1 MKDFLTIAFSRLSN
15 RIRNDVMADDD
26 SADALQDAFCS
37 LWGRD
42 YAITDSRQAENLLKR
57 ASRNNLIDIWRNRS
71 GHSSVAIDETTEFAL
86 HESSCDDAGY
96 ESGILSEVESII
108 ANQLSAKERDVL
120 ILRDRNGW
128 DFEELAQRFDTSEA
142 NVRMI
147 LSRARKKVREVY
159 RKRREK

>member
-26 SADALQDAFCS
+26 AADALQDAFCS

-42 YAITDSRQAENLLKR
+42 YAITDSRQAENLLKK

-71 GHSSVAIDETTEFAL
+71 GHFPVAIDETTEIPL
-86 HESSCDDAGY
+86 HESSYDDSAY

-108 ANQLSAKERDVL
+108 ENQLSAKERDVL

-147 LSRARKKVREVY
+147 LSRARKKVREIY

>member
-37 LWGRD
+37 LWGRN

-71 GHSSVAIDETTEFAL
+71 GHSSVAIDETTEIPL
-86 HESSCDDAGY
+86 HESYCDDTAY

-108 ANQLSAKERDVL
+108 ENQLSAKERDVL

-147 LSRARKKVREVY
+147 LSRARKKVREIY
-159 RKRREK
+159 RKRRVK